1 LSEAKRRVRW
11 ALGKRLP
18 AFAGLGL
25 PVAFLDGG
33 TGLGLLTTLV
43 YDGALVLG
51 AALEAHRLGRD
62 APEVRRDIGGRLVVG
77 IPNEIGIEL
86 HNPTDRAVTIRVRD
100 DLPAGWAAEPSELSV
115 TLPPHARRRMTYS
128 VVPPKRGKASFGDLH
143 VRIDGG
149 ARLGTAIVETPA
161 AEEARVYPN
170 ILGAR
175 RYELGAHL
183 GDLRHVGFR
192 EIRRAGGGGE
202 FEQLRE
208 YVDGDPLRD
217 IDWKS
222 TAKRRRP
229 VTRTYQEER
238 SQQIIIAIDAGRIMA
253 TRLTEEGASVA
264 ISKLDH
270 AINAALL
277 VAYVALRKGDRV
289 GLIIFSDV
297 VRKFVPPGRGPGQ
310 YRAILE
316 ALYDAT
322 ASRTYV
328 DFRRLVEFI
337 KLRVPKRALLMM
349 FSDLVDETQAGPLV
363 EHARVLRRK
372 HLPVC
377 ITMEDR
383 IAKDLAK
390 SEALTP
396 AAAYR
401 RAAAADVLA
410 ERRSLEAH
418 LRKNAVDLVEAP
430 PGELAIATVNKYL
443 EIKAKN
449 RL

>member
-1 LSEAKRRVRW
+1 
-11 ALGKRLP
+11 
-18 AFAGLGL
+18 
-25 PVAFLDGG
+25 
-33 TGLGLLTTLV
+33 LV
-43 YDGALVLG
+43 VG
-51 AALEAHRLGRD
+51 AALEARRLARD
-62 APEVRRDIGGRLVVG
+62 APEIERDVGGRLVVG
-77 IPNEIGIEL
+77 VPNKIAIRV
-86 HNPTDRAVTIRVRD
+86 HNPTDRFVRIIVRD
-100 DLPAGWAAEPSELSV
+100 DLPRGWTAEPAELVV
-115 TLPPHARRRMTYS
+115 TLPPHARRTLSYS
-128 VVPPKRGKASFGDLH
+128 VTPPARGRVSFGDLH
-143 VRIDGG
+143 IRIDGR
-149 ARLGTAIVETPA
+149 ARLGTAIARTKA
-161 AEEARVYPN
+161 GEEAKVYPN

-175 RYELGAHL
+175 RQDLAARLGT
-183 GDLRHVGFR
+183 LRHIGLR

-208 YVDGDPLRD
+208 YVDGDSLRD

-222 TAKRRRP
+222 TAKRHRP

-238 SQQIIIAIDAGRIMA
+238 SQQVVIAVDAGRLMA

-289 GLIIFSDV
+289 GLIVFSDV
-297 VRKFVPPGRGPGQ
+297 VRKFVRPGRGPGQ

-316 ALYDAT
+316 ALFDAE
-322 ASRTYV
+322 ASATYV
-328 DFRRLVEFI
+328 DFRRLVEFL
-337 KLRVPKRALLMM
+337 KVRVPKRALLMM
-349 FSDLVDETQAGPLV
+349 FSDLVDETQAGALV
-363 EHARVLRRK
+363 EHAPLLRRK

-383 IAKDLAK
+383 IAKDLAR
-390 SEALTP
+390 SEATTVG
-396 AAAYR
+396 AAFR

-418 LRKNAVDLVEAP
+418 LRKNAIDLVEAP

-443 EIKAKN
+443 EIKARN